1 MRAMA
6 GVEFLTQLLGDR
18 LGEHGEIREVLAH
31 GGEAEGTLPR
41 VVAVI
46 VGKGR
51 SERAVV
57 WPKGDTEYLPT
68 EKDWHLK
75 RDLMDK
81 QIVDTADMRV
91 VRVSD
96 VRLAAAPDGGLV
108 VVGVDP
114 GQVAV
119 LRRVLPEGWGDRV
132 ARALRI
138 KDSPFIPWSEVEPTS
153 HSDHGVL
160 RLRTTRD
167 ALRKLH
173 PADIADILEQMHP
186 NDQAELLES
195 LPVETAADVIT
206 EMQDDEARDVLER
219 MDTEVAADIVEEME
233 PDDAA
238 DLLQDVSGAKRKE
251 ILDEMEEEEAHDVRE
266 LLTYDESSAG
276 GLMTTEFVSLPSD
289 LTAAQAIEK
298 LREMAPEAET
308 IYYIY
313 VTEPDGTLVG
323 VISLRDLIV
332 AAPDQPLWN
341 VMRESVIKV
350 SVDANL
356 EEVASAL
363 EHYDLMA
370 VPVVDSTEHLLGIVT
385 VDDTLE
391 ELLPA
396 SWRRKRFKRR
406 S

>member
-1 MRAMA
+1 MA
-6 GVEFLTQLLGDR
+6 GVEFLTQLLGER
-18 LGEHGEIREVLAH
+18 LGDHGEIRELVAA
-31 GGEAEGTLPR
+31 GGENEGTLPR
-41 VVAVI
+41 VVAAV
-46 VGKGR
+46 VAKGR
-51 SERAVV
+51 IEKTVTWPDGAAEYTPSEQ
-57 WPKGDTEYLPT
+57 
-68 EKDWHLK
+68 DWHLK
-75 RDLMDK
+75 RDLLDK

-96 VRLAAAPDGGLV
+96 VRLAASPDGGLV
-108 VVGVDP
+108 VVGIDP

-132 ARALRI
+132 AKVFNI
-138 KDSPFIPWSEVEPTS
+138 KDSPFIPWSEVEPTA
-153 HSDHGVL
+153 HSDNGVL

-167 ALRKLH
+167 SLRKLH
-173 PADIADILEQMHP
+173 PADIADILEQMNP
-186 NDQAELLES
+186 ADQAELLES

-206 EMQDDEARDVLER
+206 EMHEDEAADLIQQIDAEI
-219 MDTEVAADIVEEME
+219 AADIVEEME

-251 ILDEMEEEEAHDVRE
+251 ILDEMEEEDAQDVRE

-276 GLMTTEFVSLPSD
+276 GLMTTEFVALPSE

-313 VTEPDGTLVG
+313 VTEPDETLVG

-341 VMRESVIKV
+341 VMRENVIKV
-350 SVDANL
+350 GVDADL
-356 EEVASAL
+356 EEVARAL

-370 VPVVDSTEHLLGIVT
+370 VPVVDTSERLMGIVT

-391 ELLPA
+391 ELLPN

-406 S
+406 N